1 MKKNYETMMISVI
14 TLSNEDVLTISLSGH
29 AADYERLNLTEKGIL
44 FICYLSANQAT
55 LDLTS
60 SVFPYNACYCKLYI

>member
-29 AADYERLNLTEKGIL
+29 ATDYDYLNLAEKG
-44 FICYLSANQAT
+44 
-55 LDLTS
+55 
-60 SVFPYNACYCKLYI
+60 LYR